1 MGARPILRPPGNEA
15 PADQRQLATR
25 FLGMLPD
32 DGNRLSWGD
41 IVARAPVFFA
51 RHDVEV
57 LFDNLFP
64 AR

>member
-1 MGARPILRPPGNEA
+1 MTGSVDISEGLIAMSRDLPS
-15 PADQRQLATR
+15 
-25 FLGMLPD
+25 LGMLPD

-41 IVARAPVFFA
+41 IVARAPVFSA